1 MSGIDI
7 VKSNYVK
14 EIIKRGERLDKRG
27 AFDIREIRIENNPL
41 VNAEGSARVNLG
53 LTDVIAGVKAVIEE
67 PHSDTP
73 KEGNL
78 IVSAE
83 LLPAASADFETGPP
97 GPAAI
102 ELARVVDRGIRA
114 GRCIDMEGL
123 FLEEGKSISLYVD
136 IYVLDYDGN
145 LFDACS
151 IAAMRAL
158 MNTKLPKYENGEF
171 NMEDRSVPLKIES
184 IVSSTTY
191 GKFGDVIVA
200 DMNAEEEAATDARLT
215 ITTDGKAVKAMQKGL
230 NGSFTIDEV
239 ERLVGISLK
248 KHEEL
253 KSKMES

>member
-14 EIIKRGERLDKRG
+14 ELVKRGERLDRRG
-27 AFDIREIRIENNPL
+27 ALDIREVRIENNPL
-41 VNAEGSARVNLG
+41 INAEGSARVNLG

-73 KEGNL
+73 NEGNL

-123 FLEEGKSISLYVD
+123 FLEEGKAISIYVD

-158 MNTKLPKYENGEF
+158 MNTKLPKYENGEL
-171 NMEDRSVPLKIES
+171 NVSDRSVPLKIENV
-184 IVSSTTY
+184 VSSTTF
-191 GKFGDVIVA
+191 GKFGDMIVI
-200 DMNAEEEAATDARLT
+200 DMNAEEEAAADARIT
-215 ITTDGKAVKAMQKGL
+215 ITTDGKTVKAMQKGL

-239 ERLVGISLK
+239 ENLVGISLK

-253 KSKMES
+253 RSKIGS